1 MCICTYVFIHVCDKK
16 HAGRENC
23 PPPKNIHKGKA
34 VKVVNW
40 EFVSGTLQKVTLV
53 TVTDFTVNTTYTPIS
68 A

>member
-1 MCICTYVFIHVCDKK
+1 MCLYMCVIKNMLEEKT
-16 HAGRENC
+16 A
-23 PPPKNIHKGKA
+23 PPPKKNIHKGKA

-68 A
+68 S